1 MTPEATDVLTSAGS
15 SMPSGAAVIAL
26 SGGADS
32 AVAAWAVVQLH
43 GPDAVRAV
51 HVHHGL
57 PASDTLATA
66 AGDVAAALGLSLA
79 TVTVEVPS
87 GASQEGQAR
96 SVRIAALEAAATAD
110 EWIVTGHHGDDAV
123 ETVIGNLLRG
133 AGASGLSGMAIRRG
147 RWVRPLLGVSRSQI
161 RLVAAQ
167 LKLPFVDDP
176 TNDDRR
182 HRRNVI
188 RHDVVPLLDAQFPGH
203 DLRAAVGRSAA
214 ALARDDAVLN
224 EAAAVAP
231 IRIDGD
237 AVVVPA
243 ALISTA
249 APAVAGRIVRRALRL
264 AHPPYAGSS
273 SDVDEVCAVAS
284 GPSTRTG
291 LTGGWFVEREGAM
304 VAIYANEPDA
314 PAPVTIAIGHSAVC
328 GDVVFASRLVASP
341 SGPGP
346 IGRWRVRLGGGAIGA
361 EMQIRAAQPGERID
375 LGGGSKLVRDA
386 MSEAGIPRRLRAAW
400 PVVAAHGTIAWLT
413 GARLAAWARPEAAGG
428 ALIELSARRGT
439 TS

>member
-1 MTPEATDVLTSAGS
+1 MPPGSA
-15 SMPSGAAVIAL
+15 VVAL

-32 AVAAWAVVQLH
+32 AVAAWALVQLH

-51 HVHHGL
+51 HVHHGF
-57 PASDTLATA
+57 ADSDTLAA
-66 AGDVAAALGLSLA
+66 AARDVAAALGVSLA
-79 TVTVEVPS
+79 IVTVDVPA

-96 SVRIAALEAAATAD
+96 AVRLAALESSTAAD
-110 EWIVTGHHGDDAV
+110 EWLVTGHHGDDAV

-133 AGASGLSGMAIRRG
+133 AGASGLSGMASRRG
-147 RWVRPLLGVSRSQI
+147 RWVRPLLGVARSQV

-167 LKLPFVDDP
+167 LELPFVDDP
-176 TNDDRR
+176 ANDDRR

-214 ALARDDAVLN
+214 ALASDDAVLD
-224 EAAAVAP
+224 EAAAVVP
-231 IRIDGD
+231 IHIDGD
-237 AVVVPA
+237 AVLVPA

-249 APAVAGRIVRRALRL
+249 APAVAARIVRRALRV
-264 AHPPYAGSS
+264 AHPPYPGSS
-273 SDVDEVCAVAS
+273 ADVAGVRAVACGS
-284 GPSTRTG
+284 STRTG
-291 LTGGWFVEREGAM
+291 LTGGWFAEREGAM

-314 PAPVTIAIGHSAVC
+314 PDPVTVAIGESAVC
-328 GDVVFASRLVASP
+328 GDVVFESRLVAPP
-341 SGPGP
+341 SGPRP
-346 IGRWRVRLGGGAIGA
+346 IGRWRVRLGGNAIGA
-361 EMQIRAAQPGERID
+361 EMQIRVAQRGERID

-386 MSEAGIPRRLRAAW
+386 MAEVGIPRRLRAAW
-400 PVVAAHGTIAWLT
+400 PVVAAHGRIAWLT
-413 GARLAAWARPEAAGG
+413 GARIAAWARPEVAGG